1 MTWTWRWR
9 PPQTISVPQALTID
23 PIWHR
28 SNTFLTQIGRHF
40 TGTHQLKRKISRFLK
55 YLKSCT
61 LDELYSP
68 FKIVPDPARSPPH
81 LPSPKTIPQGTPIWR
96 PLELRLRLESA
107 KGPGWKPAEGLT
119 KQRESHMKCESS
131 MTDND
136 HRIGLAKWKAEKIL
150 TEKWWVIFYL
160 NLGNACLILDTLQRV
175 LFAYIPP
182 VMIKTQPLK
191 LQKHGLSWSVCETLL
206 QGKSK
211 WVQWYKTTFC

>member
-28 SNTFLTQIGRHF
+28 SKNNLTQIGRHF

-107 KGPGWKPAEGLT
+107 KGPGWKPAEELT

-131 MTDND
+131 MIDNN
-136 HRIGLAKWKAEKIL
+136 HIICEWIGLAKWMAERIL
-150 TEKWWVIFYL
+150 TENWWVIFYL
-160 NLGNACLILDTLQRV
+160 NLGNACVILDTLQRV
-175 LFAYIPP
+175 RFAYIPP
-182 VMIKTQPLK
+182 GYDQTSTP
-191 LQKHGLSWSVCETLL
+191 
-206 QGKSK
+206 
-211 WVQWYKTTFC
+211 